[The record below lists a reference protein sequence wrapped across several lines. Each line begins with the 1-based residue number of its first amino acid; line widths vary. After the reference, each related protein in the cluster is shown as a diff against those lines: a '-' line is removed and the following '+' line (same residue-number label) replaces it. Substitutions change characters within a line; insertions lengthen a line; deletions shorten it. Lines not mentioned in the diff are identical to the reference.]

1 MWLSCQRLHVH
12 SALHVYKCSG
22 SIVPAIHRAQR
33 TIVRKKAREFLMEY
47 TYSDSSPWTNV
58 ALAVVQ
64 QSDIAKLAS
73 PRKNRTQSRNGVSPK
88 RISPH
93 VPPKVEA
100 KGKRVLTDW
109 PRSQANF
116 HTGLFKRPTLL
127 SPAADPLSSD
137 ARSPSQLRRMCSGG
151 NARSRDADV
160 KAAWPCATQH
170 RECGEGVGGTRAAD
184 GRGRTRI
191 SGCWVDAGGHDR
203 GVRRWGV
210 GCRRPEAE

>member
-1 MWLSCQRLHVH
+1 
-12 SALHVYKCSG
+12 
-22 SIVPAIHRAQR
+22 
-33 TIVRKKAREFLMEY
+33 MEY

-64 QSDIAKLAS
+64 QSIKAKLAS
-73 PRKNRTQSRNGVSPK
+73 PRKDRTQSRNWGLSKENITACPAQSGSKGNSSKQMHRVGIQRSK
-88 RISPH
+88 RS
-93 VPPKVEA
+93 
-100 KGKRVLTDW
+100 
-109 PRSQANF
+109 F
-116 HTGLFKRPTLL
+116 LL
-127 SPAADPLSSD
+127 LQILSSD

-210 GCRRPEAE
+210 GSMMQKA